1 MRERLEQ
8 ENGVGKRTC
17 SEGDNGENLSKV
29 GYWSTI
35 FPSNYFFCQR
45 QLKKLKKQE
54 MRALTKTTEGGVRI
68 KTEFMVL
75 QLAYFVS

>member
-8 ENGVGKRTC
+8 ETGKRTS

-29 GYWSTI
+29 GCSIKPRKST
-35 FPSNYFFCQR
+35 PLRCSYFQR

-68 KTEFMVL
+68 
-75 QLAYFVS
+75 

>member
-1 MRERLEQ
+1 MVSAREPVQRETMVKTSQRLDTRLEH
-8 ENGVGKRTC
+8 
-17 SEGDNGENLSKV
+17 
-29 GYWSTI
+29 
-35 FPSNYFFCQR
+35 NYTFVTFYCQR